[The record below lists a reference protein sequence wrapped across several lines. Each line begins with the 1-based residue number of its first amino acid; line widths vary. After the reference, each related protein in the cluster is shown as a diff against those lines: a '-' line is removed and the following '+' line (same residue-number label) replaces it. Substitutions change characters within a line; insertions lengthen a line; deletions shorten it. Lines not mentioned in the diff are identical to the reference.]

1 MARDTRVTRTGGD
14 RNKYYKG
21 EYINKNKLT
30 RAVECQG
37 VFYST
42 DEQGIKS
49 SLVVNNGVSHTLR
62 TVNLVTKDYIP
73 DLAENDFVL
82 YNDEY
87 WLVTAVNR
95 EDINNESRPY
105 ARHAVGYVVS
115 MKI

>member
-1 MARDTRVTRTGGD
+1 MARDTRVHRTGGD

-21 EYINKNKLT
+21 EYTNGNKLT
-30 RAVECQG
+30 RAIECQG

-49 SLVVNNGVSHTLR
+49 SLVTNNGITKTIR
-62 TVNLVTKDYIP
+62 TVDLVTNDYIP

-87 WLVTAVNR
+87 WLVTSLSR
-95 EDINNESRPY
+95 EEINNESRPY

-115 MKI
+115 MRI